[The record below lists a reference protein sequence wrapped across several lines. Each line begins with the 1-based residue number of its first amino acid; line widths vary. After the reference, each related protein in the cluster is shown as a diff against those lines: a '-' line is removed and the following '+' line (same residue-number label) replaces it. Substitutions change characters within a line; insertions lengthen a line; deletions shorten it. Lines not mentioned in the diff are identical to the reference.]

1 MSVFSIRYFYL
12 IVLSLIWGSSFILMK
27 KGLEVFSYEQVAALR
42 LFITSIVLIPFVFSA
57 LKKIKMKHYVP
68 ILVAALFGSGIPAF
82 LFTLAQT
89 YLDSSFVGILN
100 SLTPLFTFCIG
111 IIIFNQKY
119 HKINLLGIFIGLIG
133 AIFLSL
139 NNLNQSI
146 SINIYVYLV
155 VFASL
160 LYAISANV
168 IKRYLYDLDSTDI
181 TSIVFLIVGP
191 LSGVYIF
198 STDFIVLFDNNKAF
212 ESLAYITILAIICT
226 ALAGVIFYKLIKIS
240 SPTFATSVTYLIPIV
255 ALFWGFIDGE
265 KLIGQYFV
273 GVVLIFSGL
282 YLVNKKPVNN

>member
-1 MSVFSIRYFYL
+1 MNVFAIRYFYL

-57 LKKIKMKHYVP
+57 LKTIKRKHYVP

-181 TSIVFLIVGP
+181 TTIVFLVVGP

-198 STDFIVLFDNNKAF
+198 STDFIVLFDNNKAY

-226 ALAGVIFYKLIKIS
+226 ALAGVMFYKLIKIS

-273 GVVLIFSGL
+273 GVALIFSGL
-282 YLVNKKPVNN
+282 YLVNKKSVNN

>member
-1 MSVFSIRYFYL
+1 MNVFSIRYFYL

-57 LKKIKMKHYVP
+57 LKKIKKKHYVP

-181 TSIVFLIVGP
+181 TTIVFLIVGP

-198 STDFIVLFDNNKAF
+198 STDFIVLFDNNKAY

-273 GVVLIFSGL
+273 GVALIFSGL
-282 YLVNKKPVNN
+282 YLVNKKSVNN

>member
-1 MSVFSIRYFYL
+1 MNVFSIRYFYL

-57 LKKIKMKHYVP
+57 LKKIKRKHYIP

-226 ALAGVIFYKLIKIS
+226 ALAGVMFYKLIKIS

-273 GVVLIFSGL
+273 GVALIFSGI
-282 YLVNKKPVNN
+282 YLVNKKSVNN

>member
-1 MSVFSIRYFYL
+1 MNVFSIRYFYL

-57 LKKIKMKHYVP
+57 LKKIKKKHYVP

-100 SLTPLFTFCIG
+100 SLTPLFTFYIG

-198 STDFIVLFDNNKAF
+198 STDFIVLFDNNKAY

-226 ALAGVIFYKLIKIS
+226 ALAGVMFYKLIKIS

-273 GVVLIFSGL
+273 GVALIFSGL
-282 YLVNKKPVNN
+282 YLVNKKSVNN

>member
-1 MSVFSIRYFYL
+1 
-12 IVLSLIWGSSFILMK
+12 MK

-57 LKKIKMKHYVP
+57 LKKIKKKHYVP

-168 IKRYLYDLDSTDI
+168 IKRYLHDLDSTDI

-198 STDFIVLFDNNKAF
+198 STDFIVLFDNKKAF

-226 ALAGVIFYKLIKIS
+226 ALAGVMFYKLIKIS

-265 KLIGQYFV
+265 KLIVQYFV
-273 GVVLIFSGL
+273 GVALIFSGL
-282 YLVNKKPVNN
+282 YLVNKKYVNN

>member
-1 MSVFSIRYFYL
+1 MLSIRYFYL

-57 LKKIKMKHYVP
+57 LKKIKKKHYVP

-198 STDFIVLFDNNKAF
+198 STDFIVLFDNNKAY

-226 ALAGVIFYKLIKIS
+226 ALAGVMFYKLIKIS

-273 GVVLIFSGL
+273 GVALIFSGL
-282 YLVNKKPVNN
+282 YLVNKKSVNN

>member
-1 MSVFSIRYFYL
+1 
-12 IVLSLIWGSSFILMK
+12 MK

-57 LKKIKMKHYVP
+57 LKKIKKKHYVP

-181 TSIVFLIVGP
+181 TTIVFLIVGP

-198 STDFIVLFDNNKAF
+198 STDFIVLFDNNKAY

-226 ALAGVIFYKLIKIS
+226 ALAGVMFYKLIKIS

-273 GVVLIFSGL
+273 GVALIFSGL
-282 YLVNKKPVNN
+282 YLVNKKSVNN

>member
-1 MSVFSIRYFYL
+1 MNVFSIRYFYL

-57 LKKIKMKHYVP
+57 LKKIKKKHYVP

-181 TSIVFLIVGP
+181 TTIVFLIVGP

-198 STDFIVLFDNNKAF
+198 STDFIVLFDNNKAY

-226 ALAGVIFYKLIKIS
+226 ALAGVMFYKLIKIS

-273 GVVLIFSGL
+273 GVALIFSGL
-282 YLVNKKPVNN
+282 YLVNKKSVNN

>member
-1 MSVFSIRYFYL
+1 
-12 IVLSLIWGSSFILMK
+12 MK

-57 LKKIKMKHYVP
+57 LKKIKKKHYVP
-68 ILVAALFGSGIPAF
+68 ILVAALIGSGIPAF

-168 IKRYLYDLDSTDI
+168 IKRHLYDLDSTHI

-226 ALAGVIFYKLIKIS
+226 ALAGVMFYKLIKIS

-273 GVVLIFSGL
+273 GVALIFSGI
-282 YLVNKKPVNN
+282 YLVNKKSINI

>member
-1 MSVFSIRYFYL
+1 
-12 IVLSLIWGSSFILMK
+12 MK
-27 KGLEVFSYEQVAALR
+27 KGLEVFSYEQVAAYR
-42 LFITSIVLIPFVFSA
+42 LFIASIVLIPFVFSA
-57 LKKIKMKHYVP
+57 LKKIKRKHYVP

-119 HKINLLGIFIGLIG
+119 HRINLLGIFIGLIG

-160 LYAISANV
+160 LYAISANI

-198 STDFIVLFDNNKAF
+198 STDFIVLFDNNKAL

-226 ALAGVIFYKLIKIS
+226 ALAGVMFYKLIKIS

-255 ALFWGFIDGE
+255 ALFWGLIDGE

-273 GVVLIFSGL
+273 GVALIFSGL
-282 YLVNKKPVNN
+282 YLVNKKSVNN

>member
-1 MSVFSIRYFYL
+1 MNVFSIRYFYL

-42 LFITSIVLIPFVFSA
+42 LFITFIVLIPFVFSA
-57 LKKIKMKHYVP
+57 LKKIKKKHYVP

-181 TSIVFLIVGP
+181 TTIVFLIVGP

-198 STDFIVLFDNNKAF
+198 STDFIVLFDNNKAY

-226 ALAGVIFYKLIKIS
+226 ALAGVMFYKLIKIS

-273 GVVLIFSGL
+273 GVALIFSGL
-282 YLVNKKPVNN
+282 YLVNKKSVNN

>member
-1 MSVFSIRYFYL
+1 MNVFSVRYFYP

-42 LFITSIVLIPFVFSA
+42 LFITSIVLTPFIFSA
-57 LKKIKMKHYVP
+57 LKKIKRKHYVP
-68 ILVAALFGSGIPAF
+68 MLVAALFGSGIPAF

-111 IIIFNQKY
+111 ILIFNQKY

-181 TSIVFLIVGP
+181 TTIVFLVVGP

-198 STDFIVLFDNNKAF
+198 STDFIVLFDNNKAY
-212 ESLAYITILAIICT
+212 ESFAYITILAIICT
-226 ALAGVIFYKLIKIS
+226 ALAGIIFYKLIKIS

-273 GVVLIFSGL
+273 GVALIFSGL
-282 YLVNKKPVNN
+282 YLVNKKSVNN

>member
-1 MSVFSIRYFYL
+1 MNVFSIRYFYL

-57 LKKIKMKHYVP
+57 LKKIKRKHYVP

-119 HKINLLGIFIGLIG
+119 HRINLLGIFIGLIG

-181 TSIVFLIVGP
+181 TTIVFLIVGP

-198 STDFIVLFDNNKAF
+198 STDFIVLFDNNKAY

-226 ALAGVIFYKLIKIS
+226 ALAGVMFYKLIKIS

-273 GVVLIFSGL
+273 GVALIFSGL
-282 YLVNKKPVNN
+282 YLVNKKSVNN

>member
-1 MSVFSIRYFYL
+1 MNVFSIRYFYL

-57 LKKIKMKHYVP
+57 LKKIKKKHYVP

-181 TSIVFLIVGP
+181 TTIVFLIVGP

-273 GVVLIFSGL
+273 GVALIFSGL
-282 YLVNKKPVNN
+282 YLVNKKSVNN

>member
-1 MSVFSIRYFYL
+1 MNVFSIRYFYL
-12 IVLSLIWGSSFILMK
+12 IILSLIWGSSFILMK

-42 LFITSIVLIPFVFSA
+42 LFITFIVLIPFVFSA
-57 LKKIKMKHYVP
+57 LKKIKRKHYVP

-181 TSIVFLIVGP
+181 TTIVFLIVGP

-198 STDFIVLFDNNKAF
+198 STDFIVLFDNNKAY

-226 ALAGVIFYKLIKIS
+226 ALAGVMFYKLIKIS

-273 GVVLIFSGL
+273 GVALIFSGL
-282 YLVNKKPVNN
+282 YLVNKKSVNN